1 MDAFKMSKGLS
12 WLLRHGAVEE
22 GLQVS
27 ADGGVLVSEVL
38 SHRTF
43 RGLTV
48 KDLEYLVKESDKKRF
63 HLYTDD
69 AGSLRIRAVQGWTG
83 QVGHAIDDTV
93 ALTEICSKAEVEKL
107 GCVCCHGTYLDAWSQ
122 IKVHGLKTMSRK
134 HIHFACHAPAVG
146 EVISGMRTTS
156 EVLIFLDLDKFFAA
170 GMKLFRSHNGV
181 FLSNGH
187 DGVIPPEIFSRAVQR
202 KPTHGQL
209 WPEVRT
215 HIPGLAQTDNSTAA
229 GMAQASKRQTQPRA
243 EAKARAKVNTA
254 AAHPKPDK
262 GVNEMVSTVAVASE
276 TVPASALEPDE
287 RQRRLKKVKKS
298 LEGVKKL
305 EEKKAKGEAL
315 LKEEAEKVGKKAQF
329 EQELQE
335 LEAAVLASTG
345 WEGEPEA
352 VPSVAVAGAKRW
364 GATKSSSDVEPVL
377 QNWEAACA

>member
-1 MDAFKMSKGLS
+1 M
-12 WLLRHGAVEE
+12 
-22 GLQVS
+22 QVS
-27 ADGGVLVSEVL
+27 ADGGVLVTEVL

-69 AGSLRIRAVQGWTG
+69 TGSQRIRAVQGWTG
-83 QVGHAIDDTV
+83 QVGHAIDDAV
-93 ALTEICSKAEVEKL
+93 ALTEISSRAEVEKM
-107 GCVCCHGTYLDAWSQ
+107 GCVCCHGTYLDAWKQ
-122 IKVHGLKTMSRK
+122 IKVDGLKTMSRK

-181 FLSNGH
+181 FLSSGH
-187 DGVIPPEIFSRAVQR
+187 EGVIPPALFARAVQR
-202 KPTHGQL
+202 IPVHGQL
-209 WPEVRT
+209 WPEARS
-215 HIPGLAQTDNSTAA
+215 HIPGLAPAPAAA
-229 GMAQASKRQTQPRA
+229 GTSQESKRQAQPKP
-243 EAKARAKVNTA
+243 EAKARAKASTA
-254 AAHPKPDK
+254 AALQKAADK
-262 GVNEMVSTVAVASE
+262 GISEMVVSTVAVASE
-276 TVPASALEPDE
+276 NVPISALEPDE

-315 LKEEAEKVGKKAQF
+315 LKEEAEKVAKRAQF
-329 EQELQE
+329 EQELEE
-335 LEAAVLASTG
+335 LEAAVVASTG

-364 GATKSSSDVEPVL
+364 SKSSGNADPSRGEQAVC
-377 QNWEAACA
+377 QHWEAACA